1 MKKRVTIFFLIFLML
16 LTLTGCKTKSVPF
29 FEKQNGKITKNYK
42 QTFENPVYFYTLNKS
57 NEMVELEG
65 VEFVQNKAKI
75 TFSNWK
81 MSKPDKEGYVILT
94 YDTKIDVDIEIY
106 AQKQKEKWYYTYV
119 TNSPLL
125 YDYNTGAIY
134 KTNSVSSDGS
144 RSYQNGT
151 LVEAKEEF
159 KYTNIKFNDKN
170 VKVGIYN
177 VSSARK
183 YDGLQTLEKKDGK
196 NHYKD
201 HGSLTIT
208 TNIRIPKDYTGVV
221 LVVNKKGSDK
231 SFAVELNQKGKEL
244 KALEDKYGK
253 DGKEVKELEKQS
265 NKIRYLVDKN
275 DEVRKKYTIDDY
287 YNIKL
292 ADVFNIKEE
301 PETNYI
307 PLIIIISLIATLFI
321 TTIITI
327 LIIKKYSKKK
337 KHSKKKNK
345 E

>member
-1 MKKRVTIFFLIFLML
+1 MESL
-16 LTLTGCKTKSVPF
+16 
-29 FEKQNGKITKNYK
+29 
-42 QTFENPVYFYTLNKS
+42 
-57 NEMVELEG
+57 
-65 VEFVQNKAKI
+65 
-75 TFSNWK
+75 
-81 MSKPDKEGYVILT
+81 
-94 YDTKIDVDIEIY
+94 
-106 AQKQKEKWYYTYV
+106 
-119 TNSPLL
+119 
-125 YDYNTGAIY
+125 
-134 KTNSVSSDGS
+134 
-144 RSYQNGT
+144 
-151 LVEAKEEF
+151 
-159 KYTNIKFNDKN
+159 
-170 VKVGIYN
+170 
-177 VSSARK
+177 RK
-183 YDGLQTLEKKDGK
+183 HLQT
-196 NHYKD
+196 
-201 HGSLTIT
+201 IW
-208 TNIRIPKDYTGVV
+208 VV

-327 LIIKKYSKKK
+327 LIIKK
-337 KHSKKKNK
+337 
-345 E
+345 